1 MPTKSTGDGR
11 YAVPLWLNGEPQ
23 LPRNATLFPVRCAMS
38 GFIVHYAVSA
48 TIADAEAAC
57 EASWSAF
64 QSWKLSSPSHR
75 RNILNGVAD
84 AFERRKDELVEV
96 QFTETSCDEAWA
108 ANNVMISINY
118 LREIAACVSSIMGQ
132 IPMNDKPET
141 LSLVF
146 KEPVGV
152 VLTMPPWNAAL
163 VLATR
168 ALASAIGA
176 GCTCVLKASELSP
189 LTHQTILECFEEA
202 GLPRGCINQVQVARE
217 DAAQVTEALIANQRV
232 RKVEFIGSAAVGR
245 IIGSVAAR
253 HLKPV
258 LMELG
263 GKCPAIVLDDAYLP
277 KAAKMCAMGALMHHG
292 QICFS
297 TERIIVQKTVAE
309 EFQRLLIEAVQ
320 SHSTNGA
327 AVSQSIAQHAK
338 DVLQDAQANGSTF
351 LVGNGD
357 WDTSFE
363 DNNTS
368 LNPTIVLNPRGRI
381 TDEETFG
388 PSASLYVVETDEQ
401 AIELANRSSYGLNAT
416 IHSSNMGRALKMAR
430 ELEYGQVHVN
440 SISVYTS
447 PTGPQGG
454 VKGSGWGRQNAGWG
468 LSEFLQEKFIT
479 FHP

>member
-1 MPTKSTGDGR
+1 MLSRHTPIKIQSVLDPLVNISFLKTQRRYLTMPTKSTGDGR
-11 YAVPLWLNGEPQ
+11 RAVPLWLNGEPQ
-23 LPRNATLFPVRCAMS
+23 LPRNATLFPVHCAMS

-152 VLTMPPWNAAL
+152 VLTIPPWNAAL

-189 LTHQTILECFEEA
+189 LTHQTILESFEEA
-202 GLPRGCINQVQVARE
+202 GLPKGCINQVQVARE

-232 RKVEFIGSAAVGR
+232 RKVGIYRQCSRRSDHRQCRGQASQASAYG
-245 IIGSVAAR
+245 AR
-253 HLKPV
+253 RQ
-258 LMELG
+258 M
-263 GKCPAIVLDDAYLP
+263 
-277 KAAKMCAMGALMHHG
+277 
-292 QICFS
+292 
-297 TERIIVQKTVAE
+297 
-309 EFQRLLIEAVQ
+309 
-320 SHSTNGA
+320 
-327 AVSQSIAQHAK
+327 
-338 DVLQDAQANGSTF
+338 
-351 LVGNGD
+351 
-357 WDTSFE
+357 
-363 DNNTS
+363 
-368 LNPTIVLNPRGRI
+368 
-381 TDEETFG
+381 
-388 PSASLYVVETDEQ
+388 
-401 AIELANRSSYGLNAT
+401 
-416 IHSSNMGRALKMAR
+416 SSNC
-430 ELEYGQVHVN
+430 
-440 SISVYTS
+440 
-447 PTGPQGG
+447 P
-454 VKGSGWGRQNAGWG
+454 
-468 LSEFLQEKFIT
+468 
-479 FHP
+479 